1 MTTFGDPRLAQ
12 LLEHEG
18 FLRRVAAALVPAGDV
33 DDIVQEA
40 WAAAVTAKSGI
51 ERPRAWLGSVIRRLA
66 ARRHRDLKRRMA
78 REQQVASLQEPAPS
92 TAEML
97 ARMEAHREL
106 AEAVTALDEPYRQA
120 ILLRYFED
128 LSPQEIAVR
137 LAVPAST
144 VRSRLERG
152 VAQLR
157 GRLERRD
164 LRALVGLVLMP
175 RAGERLAVGTGAIT
189 TTATGGLIMTG
200 SYYKAAI
207 PVGIAMLF
215 VGLLAF
221 DFFGEHEVSPQ
232 GRAPTAASGQL
243 ANTAATP
250 EQPATQTQPGDA
262 VARTAAVAPVV
273 PIGPRYRVLDARGAA
288 VADVPV
294 LLEQA
299 IAGLVSG
306 GFDGAV
312 AIGDLV
318 PIGSSDERGMLSMAD
333 VTAEAGRSFR
343 LWAGEGYLTLAT
355 QAPATKALAAR
366 SGDAPGLL
374 VVARASTIEGQVVDE
389 NGWPLIGV
397 RLRVQ
402 APDLVDFKASLVHA
416 THTAMPSARSDV
428 QGRFKMLAP
437 RLDGT
442 TLRLEKSG
450 YVGVTLSSTTDDLR
464 HVVLHKREYPY
475 RLTGKV
481 VNAGGAPVWR
491 ATVVMGSA
499 RTKTGFSGTFEIE
512 TEELTKESVV
522 LVAKRGHRPLLCPDL
537 LQRLLG
543 EETIL
548 NVSLQLGGEPLT
560 QEGIVVDGNGKPLAG
575 MIVSIWHP
583 IAIDLFTTPEDLA
596 QGVEGALSNV
606 ASGPAKVDT
615 RTKSDGTFRVT
626 GLGQQSYR
634 YRIFDPATRA
644 SVTTDSTPAANRAM
658 RIVLDNHARRT
669 IRGRATMHDGRP
681 AVGVRVAAG
690 LTTWQTATFTAR
702 APGCGTKTDEEGRFV
717 LEDVIDGDTTI
728 EVSGLEVVSHEI
740 QIAQFPRERE
750 LPIELWQRCR
760 FRIAIGETCQ
770 ADHFE
775 VQDAN
780 GTPLEIRRTRG
791 AISTVGSQ
799 WLLSKGRT
807 GVLEVSEQAV
817 AVVLLRAGL
826 PIAVHPV
833 RFDGQSV
840 IDVR

>member
-40 WAAAVTAKSGI
+40 WAAAASAKSGI

-92 TAEML
+92 TDEML

-164 LRALVGLVLMP
+164 LRALVALVLMP

-200 SYYKAAI
+200 SYYKTAI

-232 GRAPTAASGQL
+232 GLAPTAASGQM
-243 ANTAATP
+243 ANNAATP
-250 EQPATQTQPGDA
+250 EQPATQAQPGDA
-262 VARTAAVAPVV
+262 VARTVAVVPVV
-273 PIGPRYRVLDARGAA
+273 PSGPHYRVLDARGDA
-288 VADVPV
+288 VTDVPV
-294 LLEQA
+294 LLEQTLGA
-299 IAGLVSG
+299 LLSG

-312 AIGDLV
+312 VTGDLV
-318 PIGSSDERGMLSMAD
+318 PIGSSDERGMLSMDD
-333 VTAEAGRSFR
+333 VTVEASRSFR
-343 LWAGEGYLTLAT
+343 LWAGEGFLTLAT
-355 QAPATKALAAR
+355 QAPAAKP
-366 SGDAPGLL
+366 GGAPGLL
-374 VVARASTIEGQVVDE
+374 VVAPASTIEGQVVDE
-389 NGWPLIGV
+389 HGSPLIGV

-416 THTAMPSARSDV
+416 THTAMPTARSDV
-428 QGRFKMLAP
+428 QGRFTMLAP
-437 RLDGT
+437 RLADT
-442 TLRLEKSG
+442 TLRFEKSG
-450 YVGVTLSSTTDDLR
+450 YVGVELSSATADFQ
-464 HVVLHKREYPY
+464 HVVLHQRVHPY

-481 VNAGGAPVWR
+481 VNANGAPVWR
-491 ATVVMGSA
+491 ATVVVGAA

-512 TEELTKESVV
+512 TEELTEESVV
-522 LVAKRGHRPLLCPDL
+522 LVAKRGHRPLLRPGL
-537 LQRLLG
+537 LQRLLS
-543 EETIL
+543 EETVHGVEL
-548 NVSLQLGGEPLT
+548 LLGGEPLT
-560 QEGIVVDGNGKPLAG
+560 QEGLVVDGNGEPLAG

-583 IAIDLFTTPEDLA
+583 VAIDMFTTPEDLA
-596 QGVEGALSNV
+596 QGVEGKLSNI
-606 ASGPAKVDT
+606 ASGPVKVDA
-615 RTKSDGTFRVT
+615 RTKPDGTFRVT
-626 GLGQQSYR
+626 GLGQQGYR
-634 YRIFDPATRA
+634 YRVFDPATRA
-644 SVTTDSTPAANRAM
+644 SVTTDSMPAASRVM
-658 RIVLDNHARRT
+658 RIVLDIHARRT
-669 IRGRATMHDGRP
+669 IRGMVTMRDGRP
-681 AVGVRVAAG
+681 AVGVRVGAG
-690 LTTWQTATFTAR
+690 LITWQTQTFTAR
-702 APGCGTKTDEEGRFV
+702 ATGRRTKTDEDGRFV
-717 LEDVIDGDTTI
+717 LEDVVAGDTTI
-728 EVSGLEVVSHEI
+728 ELSGVEVVSREI
-740 QIAQFPRERE
+740 QIAQFLGERE
-750 LPIELWQRCR
+750 LPIDLWQRCR
-760 FRIAIGETCQ
+760 FRIAIGETCE

-775 VQDAN
+775 VQDVN
-780 GTPLEIRRTRG
+780 GVSLEIRRTRG
-791 AISTVGSQ
+791 AIITAGSQ
-799 WLLSKGRT
+799 WSLSNGRT

-817 AVVLLRAGL
+817 AVVLLRDGL